1 MIPMLQTIPSPP
13 QGVWTLGPIP
23 LRAYALCIIAGII
36 VAGIWGNRRLVA
48 RGGRPG
54 AITDL
59 AVWMVPFGLVGG
71 RLYHVITDPELY
83 FGDPAIPGHY
93 WNPWGV
99 FEIWNGGLGIW
110 GAIALGGLGGY
121 LGARRYKIPFGAVAD
136 ALAPCIVVAQGIGR
150 LGNYFNQELFGSPTG
165 LPWGL
170 AVYLRTPGGVSG
182 TAAQCGSG
190 EFPTE
195 WLQAEPTVLCGVYHP
210 TFLYELLWAL
220 GVAVLVV
227 WADRRFRLG
236 HGRAFALY
244 VAGYTAGR
252 GWIEMLRIDHANHI
266 LGLRLN
272 VFVSVAVFLAAV
284 IYLVATRGKGRE
296 DPAAVY
302 GVVPGRGRTDSE
314 AGVDGDEGADG
325 DEGRGDTTRGDD
337 MAGTRGATGPGDH
350 AGEDGVP
357 AEDDATADHADLDA
371 SPTAGGTPSAER
383 DEAH

>member
-1 MIPMLQTIPSPP
+1 
-13 QGVWTLGPIP
+13 
-23 LRAYALCIIAGII
+23 
-36 VAGIWGNRRLVA
+36 
-48 RGGRPG
+48 
-54 AITDL
+54 
-59 AVWMVPFGLVGG
+59 MVPFGLVGG

-83 FGDPAIPGHY
+83 FGDPSIPGHY

-136 ALAPCIVVAQGIGR
+136 ALAPCIVLAQGIGR
-150 LGNYFNQELFGSPTG
+150 LGNYFNQELFGSPTD

-170 AVYLRTPGGVSG
+170 DVYLRTPGGIAG
-182 TAAQCGSG
+182 TAAQCGTG

-195 WLQAEPTVLCGVYHP
+195 WIKADPAVLCGTYQP
-210 TFLYELLWAL
+210 TFLYELLWNV

-266 LGLRLN
+266 LGLRVN
-272 VFVSVAVFLAAV
+272 VLVAAAMLLAAV
-284 IYLVATRGKGRE
+284 IYLIATRHLRRE
-296 DPAAVY
+296 EPSTVY
-302 GVVPGRGRTDSE
+302 GVTPGHAHAAGAARKGSSAVADTGAADSDDDDSGARDSLHADSGDE
-314 AGVDGDEGADG
+314 VSDGDEPGATDFG
-325 DEGRGDTTRGDD
+325 DHGEKSSAGDD
-337 MAGTRGATGPGDH
+337 APESDVLRG
-350 AGEDGVP
+350 
-357 AEDDATADHADLDA
+357 
-371 SPTAGGTPSAER
+371 
-383 DEAH
+383 

>member
-1 MIPMLQTIPSPP
+1 MSSLFAAIPSPP
-13 QGVWTLGPIP
+13 QGVWALGPLP
-23 LRAYALCIIAGII
+23 LRAYALFIIAGIVI
-36 VAGIWGNRRLVA
+36 AGIWGNRRLVA

-59 AVWMVPFGLVGG
+59 AIWMVPFGLVGG
-71 RLYHVITDPELY
+71 RLYHIITDPELY
-83 FGDPAIPGHY
+83 FGDPAIPGHH

-110 GAIALGGLGGY
+110 GAVALGGLGGY

-136 ALAPCIVVAQGIGR
+136 ALAPCLVLAQGIGR

-165 LPWGL
+165 VPWGL
-170 AVYLRTPGGVSG
+170 EVYLRTPGGVPG
-182 TAAQCGSG
+182 TADQCGSG

-195 WLQAEPTVLCGVYHP
+195 WIKSSSDVLCGTYQP
-210 TFLYELLWAL
+210 TFLYELLWNV
-220 GVAVLVV
+220 GVALLVV

-266 LGLRLN
+266 LNLRVN
-272 VFVSVAVFLAAV
+272 VLVSIVVFLGAV
-284 IYLVATRGKGRE
+284 VYLIVTRRLSRE

-302 GVVPGRGRTDSE
+302 GLAPGE
-314 AGVDGDEGADG
+314 KAGA
-325 DEGRGDTTRGDD
+325 
-337 MAGTRGATGPGDH
+337 AA
-350 AGEDGVP
+350 
-357 AEDDATADHADLDA
+357 AEDDASGADAADDDADDA
-371 SPTAGGTPSAER
+371 SGADDAEDDADDASGDDVDGNAQDDDAAAEDDREPSAGQ
-383 DEAH
+383 A

>member
-1 MIPMLQTIPSPP
+1 MLHAIPSPP
-13 QGVWTLGPIP
+13 QGVWTVGPVP
-23 LRAYALCIIAGII
+23 LRAYALFIIGGII
-36 VAGIWGNRRLVA
+36 VAGVWGNRRLVA

-83 FGDPAIPGHY
+83 FGDPSIPGHY

-136 ALAPCIVVAQGIGR
+136 ALAPCIVLAQGIGR
-150 LGNYFNQELFGSPTG
+150 LGNYFNQELFGSPTD

-170 AVYLRTPGGVSG
+170 DVYLRTPGGIAG
-182 TAAQCGSG
+182 TAAQCGTG

-195 WLQAEPTVLCGVYHP
+195 WIKAEPAVLCGTYQP
-210 TFLYELLWAL
+210 TFLYELLWNV

-266 LGLRLN
+266 LGLRVN
-272 VFVSVAVFLAAV
+272 VFVAAAMLLAAV
-284 IYLVATRGKGRE
+284 IYLIATRHLRRE
-296 DPAAVY
+296 EPSTVY
-302 GVVPGRGRTDSE
+302 GVTPGHAHAAGAARKGSSAVADTGAADSDDDE
-314 AGVDGDEGADG
+314 SDDDDSGPRDSLPADSGDEDSDGDEPGAADSG
-325 DEGRGDTTRGDD
+325 NDREKSSAGDD
-337 MAGTRGATGPGDH
+337 APESDVLRG
-350 AGEDGVP
+350 
-357 AEDDATADHADLDA
+357 
-371 SPTAGGTPSAER
+371 
-383 DEAH
+383 

>member
-1 MIPMLQTIPSPP
+1 MLQTIPSPP

-23 LRAYALCIIAGII
+23 LRAYALLIIAGII
-36 VAGIWGNRRLVA
+36 VAGVWGNRRLVA

-83 FGDPAIPGHY
+83 FGDPSVPGHY

-136 ALAPCIVVAQGIGR
+136 ALAPCIVLAQGIGR

-165 LPWGL
+165 VPWGL
-170 AVYLRTPGGVSG
+170 DVYLRTPGGIAG

-195 WLQAEPTVLCGVYHP
+195 WIKADPAVVCGTYQP
-210 TFLYELLWAL
+210 TFLYELLWNI
-220 GVAVLVV
+220 GVALLVV

-284 IYLVATRGKGRE
+284 IYLVVTRRLGRE
-296 DPAAVY
+296 DPATVY
-302 GVVPGRGRTDSE
+302 GVLPGRPRPDGDDVQPGNDQSGKDE
-314 AGVDGDEGADG
+314 AGKDEADDDDLG
-325 DEGRGDTTRGDD
+325 GDD
-337 MAGTRGATGPGDH
+337 DA
-350 AGEDGVP
+350 VP
-357 AEDDATADHADLDA
+357 AEGSATG
-371 SPTAGGTPSAER
+371 TGGHGER